1 MTSKNDITGDS
12 IRTKGTLSKQGRD
25 NWDKI
30 FGKKDDADLGLE
42 GDTRDEFPHRARPDG
57 LSWEKHKDHEGSL
70 GTDRNPPSGTDN
82 IIKE

>member
-25 NWDKI
+25 NWDII
-30 FGKKDDADLGLE
+30 FGKKDK
-42 GDTRDEFPHRARPDG
+42 DTDEFPHRARPDG

-82 IIKE
+82 LT

>member
-25 NWDKI
+25 NWDTI
-30 FGKKDDADLGLE
+30 FGKKDDK
-42 GDTRDEFPHRARPDG
+42 DEFPSRARPDG

-82 IIKE
+82 ITEE